1 MRILQKQKLNENVT
15 RIVVNAPHIAQAAK
29 PGQFVVVIPK
39 ENAERIPLT
48 IADAD
53 KTKGTITIIFQ
64 VVGATTTVLN
74 SLKAGDEI
82 SHLLGPLGT
91 PSHIGKF
98 GTVVVIGGGV
108 GIAEIY
114 PVVKA
119 LRQAGN
125 EVITIIGA
133 RNKELLIY
141 EEELRTQSPDE
152 KSGSRININNGN
164 RDTELRITTDDG
176 SYGRKGFVSDEL
188 KDIIASKKVDL
199 VIAVGPVPMMRVCCD
214 VTKPHGI
221 KTVISLN
228 PIMLDAT
235 GMCGVCRVTVGGKTK
250 FACVDGPEFDGHQ
263 VDFDE
268 LVGRLKTYKD
278 VEKKALD
285 HVCRLATPSV
295 PTEVSGHLPLNKGEK
310 ERG

>member
-1 MRILQKQKLNENVT
+1 MNKILKKEKLNENVT
-15 RIVVNAPHIAQAAK
+15 RIVVDAPHIARAAK
-29 PGQFVVVIPK
+29 PGNFVVVIPT

-53 KTKGTITIIFQ
+53 LEKGTISIIFQ
-64 VVGATTTVLN
+64 IVGATTTLLD
-74 SLKAGDEI
+74 SLKVGDKI
-82 SHLLGPLGT
+82 NHLLGPLGT
-91 PSHIGKF
+91 PSHIEKF

-133 RNKELLIY
+133 RSKDLLIY
-141 EEELRTQSPDE
+141 EKELRTQS
-152 KSGSRININNGN
+152 
-164 RDTELRITTDDG
+164 TELRITTDDG
-176 SYGRKGFVSDEL
+176 SHGRKGFVSDEL
-188 KDIIASKKVDL
+188 KEIMAAKKVDL

-214 VTKPHGI
+214 VTRPQGI
-221 KTVISLN
+221 KTVVSLN

-235 GMCGVCRVTVGGKTK
+235 GMCGVCRVTVGGQTK

-278 VEKKALD
+278 MEKRALD
-285 HVCRLATPSV
+285 HVCK
-295 PTEVSGHLPLNKGEK
+295 LNA
-310 ERG
+310 